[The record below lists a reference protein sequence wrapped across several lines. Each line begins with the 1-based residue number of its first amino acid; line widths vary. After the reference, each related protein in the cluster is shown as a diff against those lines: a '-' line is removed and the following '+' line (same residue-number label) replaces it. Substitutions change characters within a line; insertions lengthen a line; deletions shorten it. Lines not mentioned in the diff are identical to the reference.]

1 MKYGNTNL
9 PENVRAFLD
18 EIIDDEELCDAFYSR
33 DVEIYDEDWVKD
45 LEDNFQQEFESLMG
59 PGDSS
64 YKNIKAFA
72 RDGTGALWV
81 ILDDELIGY
90 IGTEG
95 QCGIVSRNINEF
107 MNIIAALKGASLLF
121 DFWDVDILSSEEAF
135 IDAYNGS
142 EEDEENDYSE
152 VFDKF
157 ISKHGF
163 TRDLKTIYE
172 YIVKGL
178 TVQPFF
184 QVIATDDDYVDSA
197 SVLGLDGQEQLEAL
211 IDALTTE

>member
-9 PENVRAFLD
+9 PENVRAFLE
-18 EIIDDEELCDAFYSR
+18 EIIDDEELCDAFYSS

-45 LEDNFQQEFESLMG
+45 LEENFRQEFEDLMG

-81 ILDDELIGY
+81 VLDDELIGY

-95 QCGIVSRNINEF
+95 ECGIVSRNINEF
-107 MNIIAALKGASLLF
+107 MNIIAALKGSSLLF
-121 DFWDVDILSSEEAF
+121 DFWDVDTLSSEEAF
-135 IDAYNGS
+135 IDAYNES
-142 EEDEENDYSE
+142 EEDDETDYNE

-157 ISKHGF
+157 INKHGF
-163 TRDLKTIYE
+163 THDLKTIYE

-211 IDALTTE
+211 IDAL

>member
-211 IDALTTE
+211 IDALNS

>member
-1 MKYGNTNL
+1 MKYDNTNL
-9 PENVRAFLD
+9 PENVRAFLE
-18 EIIDDEELCDAFYSR
+18 EIFNDEELCDAFYYR

>member
-9 PENVRAFLD
+9 PENVRAFLE
-18 EIIDDEELCDAFYSR
+18 EIIDDEELCDAFYSS

-45 LEDNFQQEFESLMG
+45 LEENFRQEFEELMG

-81 ILDDELIGY
+81 VLDDELIGY

-95 QCGIVSRNINEF
+95 ECGIVSRNINEF
-107 MNIIAALKGASLLF
+107 MNIIAALKGSSLLV
-121 DFWDVDILSSEEAF
+121 DFWDVDTLKSEEAI
-135 IDAYNGS
+135 IDAYNES
-142 EEDEENDYSE
+142 EEDDETDYNE

-157 ISKHGF
+157 INKHGF
-163 TRDLKTIYE
+163 THDLKTIYE

-211 IDALTTE
+211 IDALNS